1 MKRYYTTTKS
11 GEEVEVS
18 PEDAKQLVALGKKK
32 PEDFNISEEPD
43 APVDDKVYEQY
54 KTLPVAKEQMQGGF
68 QYQRD
73 ASKSGKDIY
82 KELADKVLEGGYSNL
97 SLEDK
102 DLFNQQAKYSQAAKS
117 RSLAE
122 IQDLANKQAEQRKI
136 DNRSLPAKAYQ
147 GVRDVLAENVGGP
160 LASWFGRGNEAD
172 VVNGKKVGNDETY
185 LESVARR
192 LPLEIEAGKK
202 DEGLSGI
209 LSDPTNILPYAGTAL
224 GAGAKI
230 GKAAL
235 GAGKFIG
242 LGEQIGAG
250 AKYID
255 KGVELAKDIPYV
267 TDAITA
273 GSNLKPVAKTIE
285 WLKDSPI
292 AAATLKAGAIDAA
305 VGGASSYDP
314 LNEGSFVKRAAGQ
327 GLAGALLGGFGAH
340 QKEEALGKNFIGEDR
355 LDKAVMKDKKGTD
368 LERLTRDEKEKVYQ
382 ELPWIARR
390 KDYYDVGKD
399 FTNTS
404 SKAYKFANDVSDKAF
419 DESHGM
425 VGAILVS
432 DLEKAMKAGIEQ
444 GSNFSKNYTDDLIKD
459 YLHNPETGKL
469 TSIKYTARLKPAEFS
484 EDAKKILTEAAKDA
498 KQKIELEKL
507 LTGERIKISDLG
519 PILGSLNTDIKGLIE
534 KAPTA
539 KANMAMDAKS
549 GIKDFILSKKNNE
562 NYRMGS
568 IPFNNEYK
576 SYNEILEE
584 IQPGAEAKY
593 RLGKKLLNTV
603 ARTNET
609 GQAMRLGSDGI
620 AAYVKPPTNYIL
632 PNLQYKL
639 GDKLSR
645 SLWRSATETEIR
657 KKLIDDKKKK

>member
-1 MKRYYTTTKS
+1 MHPDDIKFYNAVKNGTPEFKS
-11 GEEVEVS
+11 KLTDSDLDEFERISKEMS
-18 PEDAKQLVALGKKK
+18 KT
-32 PEDFNISEEPD
+32 SEEQ
-43 APVDDKVYEQY
+43 KS
-54 KTLPVAKEQMQGGF
+54 GGF

-73 ASKSGKDIY
+73 ASRSGKDIY
-82 KELADKVLEGGYSNL
+82 KDLADKVLEGGYSNL

-160 LASWFGRGNEAD
+160 LASWFGRGNEA
-172 VVNGKKVGNDETY
+172 VVDDNGHTIAPKESY

-273 GSNLKPVAKTIE
+273 GSNLKPVAKTME

-314 LNEGSFVKRAAGQ
+314 LNEGSFIKRAAGQ

-484 EDAKKILTEAAKDA
+484 EDAKKILTESAKDA

-568 IPFNNEYK
+568 IPFNDEYK
-576 SYNEILEE
+576 SYNEILES

-593 RLGKKLLNTV
+593 RLGKKLLNTI

-609 GQAMRLGSDGI
+609 GQAMRLGSDGL

-645 SLWRSATETEIR
+645 SLWRSATESEIR
-657 KKLIDDKKKK
+657 KKLGIDKKKN

>member
-1 MKRYYTTTKS
+1 MHPDDIKFYNAVKNGTPEFKS
-11 GEEVEVS
+11 KLTDSDLDEFER
-18 PEDAKQLVALGKKK
+18 
-32 PEDFNISEEPD
+32 ISKEMS
-43 APVDDKVYEQY
+43 
-54 KTLPVAKEQMQGGF
+54 KTSEEQMQGGF
-68 QYQRD
+68 QYQKD

-82 KELADKVLEGGYSNL
+82 KDLADKVLEGGYTNL
-97 SLEDK
+97 SPEDK
-102 DLFNQQAKYSQAAKS
+102 DLFDQQAKYSQAAKS

-122 IQDLANKQAEQRKI
+122 IQDLADKQAAQRKL

-147 GVRDVLAENVGGP
+147 GVRDVLAENIGGP
-160 LASWFGRGNEAD
+160 LASWFGKANEA
-172 VVNGKKVGNDETY
+172 VVDDNGNTIAPKESY

-192 LPLEIEAGKK
+192 LPLEIEEGKSDKGLAGV
-202 DEGLSGI
+202 
-209 LSDPTNILPYAGTAL
+209 LSDPTNVLPFAGTAL
-224 GAGAKI
+224 GAGARL

-235 GAGKFIG
+235 EAGKFIG
-242 LGEQIGAG
+242 LGKQIGTG

-273 GSNLKPVAKTIE
+273 GSKLKPVAKTME

-292 AAATLKAGAIDAA
+292 AAATLKSGAIDAA

-340 QKEEALGKNFIGEDR
+340 QKEEALGGNFIGEDR

-368 LERLTRDEKEKVYQ
+368 LERFTRDEKEKVYQ
-382 ELPWIARR
+382 KLPWFARR
-390 KDYYDVGKD
+390 KHYYDVGND
-399 FTNTS
+399 LTNTS

-419 DESHGM
+419 DETGGIT
-425 VGAILVS
+425 GAILVS
-432 DLEKAMKAGIEQ
+432 DLEKAMIAGIEQ
-444 GSNFSKNYTDDLIKD
+444 GSNFSKNYTDDLIED

-469 TSIKYTARLKPAEFS
+469 TSVKYNAKLKPAELS
-484 EDAKKILTEAAKDA
+484 EEAKTVLTEVAKDA

-549 GIKDFILSKKNNE
+549 GIKDFILSKKNNVD
-562 NYRMGS
+562 YRMGS

-576 SYNEILEE
+576 SYNEILES
-584 IQPGAEAKY
+584 IQPGAEANY
-593 RLGKKLLNTV
+593 RLGKKLLNTI

-609 GQAMRLGSDGI
+609 GQAMRLGSDGL

-645 SLWRSATETEIR
+645 SLWRSATESEIR